1 MWSGGISIRG
11 LCDQSRATDIP
22 DRLRTLSKGHTV
34 GEQQTSLSSAGASL
48 PVATSYLGVALVL
61 QHAQAWCHLPA
72 HSGEC
77 QSVHLS
83 CTTAALRATHSYPV
97 PTPMF
102 AILNHPTC
110 HATPHLHAPASS
122 GPDMQTPPPQ
132 NLKPAPAGL
141 PPDPALPHLMLPMRP
156 SAVGKSPAG
165 VFSITLS
172 IP

>member
-34 GEQQTSLSSAGASL
+34 GEQLTSLSSAGASL
-48 PVATSYLGVALVL
+48 PMATSYLGVALVL
-61 QHAQAWCHLPA
+61 QHAQVWCHLPA

-77 QSVHLS
+77 QSTS
-83 CTTAALRATHSYPV
+83 AAQPLPCRPPTPILC

-110 HATPHLHAPASS
+110 HATPHLHASASS
-122 GPDMQTPPPQ
+122 RPDMQTPPPQ
-132 NLKPAPAGL
+132 SLKPAPAGL
-141 PPDPALPHLMLPMRP
+141 PPDPALPHLMLPVRP

-172 IP
+172 IL